1 MTDAGS
7 PLANVPLPIVKD
19 DVFRDAAPFVRRCAE
34 RIVAAAAGKPILDVA
49 CGSGRNAIFLAW
61 LGGTVICIDKDLY
74 ALDTNLKRQR
84 DILTGFATRLV
95 PKRIDLLKDPWP
107 CGPGSVGGII
117 NVHCLLTALLP
128 AFATSLA
135 PQAYLL
141 LETVPAHGANYL
153 ELPQRGALKA
163 VLEPVFDLAFYEERP
178 AGPSERN
185 VVTVK
190 VLARRK
196 VYLGASSGNGQ

>member
-141 LETVPAHGANYL
+141 LETVPRARS
-153 ELPQRGALKA
+153 ELP
-163 VLEPVFDLAFYEERP
+163 
-178 AGPSERN
+178 
-185 VVTVK
+185 
-190 VLARRK
+190 
-196 VYLGASSGNGQ
+196 

>member
-7 PLANVPLPIVKD
+7 PLADVPPPIVKD
-19 DVFRDAAPFVRRCAE
+19 EVFRDAAPLVRKYAE
-34 RIVAAAAGKPILDVA
+34 KIVAAAAGKPILDVA
-49 CGSGRNAIFLAW
+49 CGSGRNAIFLAR
-61 LGGTVICIDKDLY
+61 LGGTVICIDKDLSS
-74 ALDTNLKRQR
+74 LDANLQRRR
-84 DILTGFATRLV
+84 DILTGYAKRLI
-95 PKRIDLLKDPWP
+95 PRRIDLLKNRWP
-107 CGPGSVGGII
+107 FGPSSVGGII
-117 NVHCLLTALLP
+117 NVHCLLAALLP
-128 AFATSLA
+128 VFAISLT

-141 LETVPAHGANYL
+141 LETVSAHGANYL

>member
-19 DVFRDAAPFVRRCAE
+19 DVFRDTAPFVRRCAE
-34 RIVAAAAGKPILDVA
+34 RIAAAAAGKPILDVA
-49 CGSGRNAIFLAW
+49 CGSGRNAFFLAR
-61 LGGTVICIDKDLY
+61 LGGTVICIDKDLS
-74 ALDTNLKRQR
+74 ALDVNLKRQR
-84 DILTGFATRLV
+84 DILTGLATRLI

-107 CGPGSVGGII
+107 FGPGSVGGII
-117 NVHCLLTALLP
+117 NVHCLLTTLLP

-153 ELPQRGALKA
+153 ELPQRGELKA
-163 VLEPVFDLAFYEERP
+163 ALEPAFDLVFNEERP
-178 AGPSERN
+178 AGPSEYHA
-185 VVTVK
+185 VAVK
-190 VLARRK
+190 LFARRK
-196 VYLGASSGNGQ
+196 A